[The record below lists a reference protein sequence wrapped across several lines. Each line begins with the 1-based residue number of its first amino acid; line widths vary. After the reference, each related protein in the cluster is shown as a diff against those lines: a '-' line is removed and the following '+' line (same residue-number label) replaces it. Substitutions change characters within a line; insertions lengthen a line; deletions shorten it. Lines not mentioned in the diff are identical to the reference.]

1 MRLADAVAL
10 VTGASSGIGAAAA
23 ASLAAA
29 GSRLVLSG
37 RDRDRLNAVAAQT
50 GATALPI
57 DLAEP
62 SGPDRLVE
70 AALGAMGRIDLL
82 ICNAGVGWAGPIG
95 ELTAAK
101 AAELVELNLLVP
113 VQLSRLVVPGMAERG
128 SGRLVF
134 VSSIAGAVGV
144 RHEAVY
150 SATKAGLNYLAESL
164 RYELEPKGVGISV
177 VLPGAVDTPFFSHRG
192 RPYGRRWPAPIAPE
206 RVARAITD
214 AAARDLAVVYVP
226 AWLRFPAWLHGAA
239 PQGFRRLTARF
250 G

>member
-1 MRLADAVAL
+1 
-10 VTGASSGIGAAAA
+10 
-23 ASLAAA
+23 
-29 GSRLVLSG
+29 VLSG

>member
-1 MRLADAVAL
+1 
-10 VTGASSGIGAAAA
+10 
-23 ASLAAA
+23 
-29 GSRLVLSG
+29 VLSG
-37 RDRDRLNAVAAQT
+37 RDLDRLNAVAAQT

>member
-1 MRLADAVAL
+1 LRLADAVAL
-10 VTGASSGIGAAAA
+10 VTGASSGIGAAVA

>member
-1 MRLADAVAL
+1 LRLADAVAL

-37 RDRDRLNAVAAQT
+37 RDQDRLNAVAAQT

>member
-1 MRLADAVAL
+1 LRLADAVAL

>member
-37 RDRDRLNAVAAQT
+37 RDQDRLNAVAAQT